1 MRFAI
6 GADHAGVELKDR
18 LGGLLRARG
27 VAVVDVGADASTPV
41 DYPDKAAQVARAV
54 AAGEVDRGLLV
65 CGTGVGMAMSANRFA
80 GVRAVNPSDSYTVR
94 MSRAHN
100 DANVLALGARVLGI
114 GQAIE
119 LLEVFLD
126 TPFDGDR
133 HTARVAKI
141 DAGQPAASYR
151 GRKPTTMSRAAVGA
165 PQRDR
170 SAARTSPIR

>member
-1 MRFAI
+1 MKLAL

-18 LGGLLRARG
+18 LSEVLRSRG
-27 VAVVDVGADASTPV
+27 IEIVDFGDDGSAPV
-41 DYPDKAAQVARAV
+41 DYADKAAAVARAV
-54 AAGEVDRGLLV
+54 ASGEADRGLLV

-80 GVRAVNPSDSYTVR
+80 GVRAVNPSDSFTTR

-100 DANVLALGARVLGI
+100 DANVLALGARALGA
-114 GQAIE
+114 GQASE

-141 DAGQPAASYR
+141 DR
-151 GRKPTTMSRAAVGA
+151 VVVE
-165 PQRDR
+165 
-170 SAARTSPIR
+170 

>member
-1 MRFAI
+1 MKFAV

-18 LGGLLRARG
+18 LGDVLRARG
-27 VAVVDVGADASTPV
+27 IEFVDFGADGSVPV
-41 DYPDKAAQVARAV
+41 DYPDKASEVARAV
-54 AAGEVDRGLLV
+54 AAGQADRGLLV

-80 GVRAVNPSDSYTVR
+80 GVRAVNPTDSFTAR

-100 DANVLALGARVLGI
+100 DANVLALGARVLGA
-114 GQAIE
+114 GQATE

-141 DAGQPAASYR
+141 DDAANPA
-151 GRKPTTMSRAAVGA
+151 
-165 PQRDR
+165 
-170 SAARTSPIR
+170 